1 MPESRIDES
10 AARVVQLKKTLG
22 LLSQPV
28 PPLSHPYLHTVG
40 AAGDRAVWRGAR
52 PGPTPWHCLS
62 HLGGL
67 LQRCDGVGRRW
78 LERRRL

>member
-40 AAGDRAVWRGAR
+40 AAEDRAAALDIAR
-52 PGPTPWHCLS
+52 EAVVLLKNEPPPAEDE
-62 HLGGL
+62 GG
-67 LQRCDGVGRRW
+67 
-78 LERRRL
+78 